1 MATMAE
7 ITVVRDGE
15 RPWQALVDPPGERG
29 TGGAE
34 ADMFA
39 TLDGAFTTGFWKR
52 EPDTWSFTR
61 PYDEVALILAG
72 AAEIETED
80 GHRHTVGAGDV
91 LVTPKGTSGTWHI
104 TETIVKF
111 YAIFSEAT

>member
-1 MATMAE
+1 MDE
-7 ITVVRDGE
+7 IRVVTEAGRDW
-15 RPWQALVDPPGERG
+15 RALVDPPGERG

-34 ADMFA
+34 MDVFS
-39 TLDGAFTTGFWKR
+39 TPDGAFTTGLWRR

-61 PYDEVALILAG
+61 PYHEVAMIVSG
-72 AAEIETED
+72 VAEIETD
-80 GHRHTVGAGDV
+80 GGERHTVRAGDV

-111 YAIFSEAT
+111 YAIFSEEPA